1 MEHLDVFDC
10 SNVFMGSYFTDDR
23 DCAHCNREHTLVYC
37 YSGELEIVENGRKTI
52 LRPGDCAFLRRD
64 NRLWM
69 HKRVRPG
76 QPYRSFVL
84 KFSRKFL
91 REFYQT
97 LNKREIPAG
106 ATRNR
111 ASLVKLPADR
121 LDIRSLF
128 ESVIPYFDAEVKPS
142 EEILK
147 LKMMEGV
154 YAILNTDESLYA
166 SLFDFVEPWKI
177 DIVEFLEQ
185 NYMNDLSMEDIAYYT
200 GRSLATFKRDF
211 KKVSELSPQK
221 WLIRRRLEAAHRM
234 ISSGTK
240 RVTEA
245 CFDVG
250 FKNLSHFSKVY
261 KDFYGVAPTM
271 SVAAD

>member
-1 MEHLDVFDC
+1 MDSLLYGLAD
-10 SNVFMGSYFTDDR
+10 SN
-23 DCAHCNREHTLVYC
+23 NC

-97 LNKREIPAG
+97 LNRREIPAG
-106 ATRNR
+106 ATRNK
-111 ASLVKLPADR
+111 ASLVKFPADR

-147 LKMMEGV
+147 LKMIEGV

-271 SVAAD
+271 NVAAD

>member
-10 SNVFMGSYFTDDR
+10 SNVFIGSYFTDDR

-106 ATRNR
+106 ATRNKT
-111 ASLVKLPADR
+111 SLIKLPADR
-121 LDIRSLF
+121 IDIRSLF

-147 LKMMEGV
+147 LKMIEGV

-211 KKVSELSPQK
+211 KKVSELSPHK

-261 KDFYGVAPTM
+261 KDFYGVAPRM
-271 SVAAD
+271 CVAAD

>member
-10 SNVFMGSYFTDDR
+10 SNIFIGSYFTDDR

-97 LNKREIPAG
+97 LNRREIPAG
-106 ATRNR
+106 ATRNK
-111 ASLVKLPADR
+111 ASLVKFPADR

-147 LKMMEGV
+147 LKMIEGV

-271 SVAAD
+271 NVAAD